1 MWGCRKSWQVQE
13 FHQLFTWNFKGFN
26 PKCCRDTPVPVWLSN
41 GSRTCRD
48 YHVCWISRMV
58 LDQSQ
63 AEDAFPQLDTNSNCG
78 EDLHLTSRT
87 KPQIHQVT
95 NQCIQLISIGRI
107 PWKSHS
113 RPSHASL
120 SGPSVLSPL
129 CGGRRRPSSAKHQ
142 TIAENMPNEIS
153 IKSIMALPVLYNKKD
168 PLRWRSCI
176 QSVYHSISYA
186 A

>member
-1 MWGCRKSWQVQE
+1 MFLFVDLRLIQAIFEASAVGMWGCRKSWQVQE

-87 KPQIHQVT
+87 KPQIHQGNKPTHLADFNRTHPVK
-95 NQCIQLISIGRI
+95 I
-107 PWKSHS
+107 PFTTFACFVERTV
-113 RPSHASL
+113 RPL
-120 SGPSVLSPL
+120 
-129 CGGRRRPSSAKHQ
+129 
-142 TIAENMPNEIS
+142 TT
-153 IKSIMALPVLYNKKD
+153 
-168 PLRWRSCI
+168 LRWKTPAKQCQTSDNCRK
-176 QSVYHSISYA
+176 YA
-186 A
+186 QWDLN